1 MQYYNTFFDK
11 LKLKERVKKL
21 LVLQGFGDADTPE
34 RYDEARLALHD
45 LKIDKIIML
54 TKATPIDKQATLI
67 FSNRPS
73 YSVANEVDT
82 LLKMYGV

>member
-11 LKLKERVKKL
+11 LKLKERVKQL
-21 LVLQGFGDADTPE
+21 LVLQGFGDADTTTK
-34 RYDEARLALHD
+34 YDEARLALHD

-54 TKATPIDKQATLI
+54 TKATPVDKQATLV
-67 FSNRPS
+67 FANRPS
-73 YSVANEVDT
+73 HSVASEVDT